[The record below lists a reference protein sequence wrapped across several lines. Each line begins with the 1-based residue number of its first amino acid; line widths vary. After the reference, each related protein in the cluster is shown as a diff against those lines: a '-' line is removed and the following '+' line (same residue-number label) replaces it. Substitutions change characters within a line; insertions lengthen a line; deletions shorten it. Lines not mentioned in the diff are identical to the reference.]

1 MDTNYWLDRVKRERN
16 IESDYHLSEVL
27 NTTRQAIS
35 QQRNGKQEMSA
46 KTAIRVAWLLRVNPI
61 TVLSSVYF
69 SREKDPS
76 IRAFWKEVFRSTR
89 RRGDRRKYFD
99 RDVPS
104 VEELEDLAQGDIPRQ
119 PKGQDR
125 AGNE

>member
-104 VEELEDLAQGDIPRQ
+104 VEELEDLAQGDIPRR
-119 PKGQDR
+119 PKDQDR

>member
-61 TVLSSVYF
+61 TVLASVYF

-89 RRGDRRKYFD
+89 RKGDRRKYFD

-104 VEELEDLAQGDIPRQ
+104 VEELEDLAQGGTQEQ
-119 PKGQDR
+119 PPEKGR
-125 AGNE
+125 AKNG

>member
-99 RDVPS
+99 REVPS
-104 VEELEDLAQGDIPRQ
+104 VEELEDLAQGDIPRR
-119 PKGQDR
+119 PKDPDR